1 MHDSIFEIARK
12 HKSRSGQPSGWGGCP
27 LLLLCVMKLGFCIA
41 YDCTCTSICGNGITM
56 PFSSKARFTPSL
68 MSKNTSQ

>member
-1 MHDSIFEIARK
+1 MTASL
-12 HKSRSGQPSGWGGCP
+12 KSRGNRNAKRAAFRVGRLPASAFVCNEA
-27 LLLLCVMKLGFCIA
+27 GFCIA

>member
-12 HKSRSGQPSGWGGCP
+12 QKRKAGSLPGGGGLPASAFVCNEA
-27 LLLLCVMKLGFCIA
+27 GFCIA

-68 MSKNTSQ
+68 MS

>member
-12 HKSRSGQPSGWGGCP
+12 QKRKAGSLPGGEAARFCF
-27 LLLLCVMKLGFCIA
+27 LCVMRLGGCIA

-68 MSKNTSQ
+68 MSKKTSQ